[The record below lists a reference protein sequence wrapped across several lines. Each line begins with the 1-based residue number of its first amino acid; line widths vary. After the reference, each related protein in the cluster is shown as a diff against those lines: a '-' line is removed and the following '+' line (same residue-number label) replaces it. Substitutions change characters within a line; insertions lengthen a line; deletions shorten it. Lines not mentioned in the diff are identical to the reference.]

1 MSETAK
7 RRVQSQYDSVAAGYE
22 RRWSRYV
29 EASVA
34 GTVAR
39 LQIRPGD
46 RVLDIGCGTG
56 LLLGRLLERQP
67 LAQYAGVDLSVGML
81 SEARRRLPP
90 RVRLV
95 AGDAE
100 AIPFPAGVF
109 DVVVSS
115 SSFHYWPSPRSG
127 LVEVHRVLRPNGVL
141 VITDW
146 CDDYLACKLCDRVL
160 RVLDPAH
167 HRIYGRAECTSL
179 LEGAAYTQTS
189 VERYRISWLWGLMT
203 AIARVPASSG

>member
-1 MSETAK
+1 VSETAK
-7 RRVQSQYDSVAAGYE
+7 RRVRSHYDSVAAAYE

-29 EASVA
+29 DASVA
-34 GTVAR
+34 GTVER

-56 LLLGRLLERQP
+56 LLLARLLERQP
-67 LAQYAGVDLSVGML
+67 LAQYSGIDLSVGML
-81 SEARRRLPP
+81 TEARRRLSPQ
-90 RVRLV
+90 VRLV
-95 AGDAE
+95 GGDAE
-100 AIPFPAGVF
+100 TIPFSAGAF

-127 LVEVHRVLRPNGVL
+127 LAEVHRVLRPGGVL

-160 RVLDPAH
+160 RLLDPAH
-167 HRIYGRAECTSL
+167 HRIYGRAECTTL
-179 LEGAAYTQTS
+179 LKGAAYTQTS

-203 AIARVPASSG
+203 ATARVPAGNA